1 MAENKKSFL
10 LYCDLIYTIE
20 KLTDEQAGKLLKHTL
35 KYVNDQNPNPED
47 ILTEI
52 AFEPI
57 KQSLKRDLLKYEGIR
72 IKNKESADKRW
83 AHKNNASASER
94 IQTDTK
100 NADSDSDSDSVS
112 DSVNEN
118 KINKDIDFKKPSL
131 ENCIEIFKTKTA
143 FNWTENYAVKSANT
157 FYYFYESKNWMVG
170 KNKMKSLNG
179 AIGGWISR
187 DQNPELS
194 TTKSKEQI
202 INEKKAYYKNLGF

>member
-83 AHKNNASASER
+83 AMRNDASASER
-94 IQTDTK
+94 IPSDTK
-100 NADSDSDSDSVS
+100 NADSDSDSDSDSDKKKKRKSPAPIFIPPTIEKVKEYFKEKGFSSHTAETAFYYYENLGWS
-112 DSVNEN
+112 DSKGN
-118 KINKDIDFKKPSL
+118 KIV
-131 ENCIEIFKTKTA
+131 
-143 FNWTENYAVKSANT
+143 NW
-157 FYYFYESKNWMVG
+157 
-170 KNKMKSLNG
+170 KNKMILVWMKEEAKIKPQS
-179 AIGGWISR
+179 S
-187 DQNPELS
+187 QLS
-194 TTKSKEQI
+194 
-202 INEKKAYYKNLGF
+202 FPR